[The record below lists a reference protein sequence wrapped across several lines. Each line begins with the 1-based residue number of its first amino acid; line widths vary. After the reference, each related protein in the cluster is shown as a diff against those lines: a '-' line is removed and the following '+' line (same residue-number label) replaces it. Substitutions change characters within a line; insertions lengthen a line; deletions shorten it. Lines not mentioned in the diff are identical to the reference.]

1 MSTRINQTDIE
12 KRSTNREPIQQ
23 QGLVPVQQGIQRS
36 ESLHYNME
44 ETESDTDSK
53 LSAWFQDSNDSSV
66 ETEHKVM

>member
-1 MSTRINQTDIE
+1 VSTRINQTDIE

-53 LSAWFQDSNDSSV
+53 LSARFQDSNDSSV
-66 ETEHKVM
+66 ETEQKVM